1 MLEIASACTHSIDLR
16 NQAISLKTLREG
28 FTILQQ
34 LWQRATILLIMKIVY
49 RVSEQDVADAHNLVT
64 SEGHWYDS
72 SRSLPW
78 FGAFVLAAEVY
89 YLIVEPHWN
98 MGLVV
103 IGVAVGLPLLC
114 SGLALGLY
122 VRRAYH
128 KDHRFKHEFTA
139 DVSDQGIVIVTPFSN
154 GLVKWNAFERF
165 LESNDIFM
173 LLITQRNFIV
183 VPKRA
188 FAHGE
193 IDEFRSLLQGKI
205 ASTG

>member
-1 MLEIASACTHSIDLR
+1 MVTILSVIE
-16 NQAISLKTLREG
+16 
-28 FTILQQ
+28 ILQQ
-34 LWQRATILLIMKIVY
+34 SWRRATILLIMKIVY
-49 RVSEQDVADAHNLVT
+49 RVSEQDVADAHNRLRSV
-64 SEGHWYDS
+64 GHWYES

-103 IGVAVGLPLLC
+103 IGLAVGLPLLC

-165 LESNDIFM
+165 WSR
-173 LLITQRNFIV
+173 TT
-183 VPKRA
+183 
-188 FAHGE
+188 
-193 IDEFRSLLQGKI
+193 SLCFL
-205 ASTG
+205 